1 MLKIILVIILL
12 VIVIYIYNIIFNKS
26 ENYINITNPFVS
38 GLSQAQLGSIRPD
51 NSQYLDDNI
60 SEIMTNDNLINNN
73 LINNNLI
80 NDNLT
85 NYDFID
91 NDSIRIN
98 QNINLV
104 NSLMRKKNINSKKN
118 VKFDENIPIKKNKL
132 INKKNTKKS
141 INTCKLNK
149 FFLETQFNDAYR
161 DVMTAFNFICPD
173 QKNLFNLQALP
184 VTSTIYDPNKKP
196 PLQVIKLINQFIK
209 QLNKSILKLPDGAEI
224 LNTYNNYLP
233 LTSQLKKYTE
243 DKGINQFYK
252 DIGVDFNLYAD
263 TPSNSPVELIKI
275 ISISRQYTEAETKY
289 IISFVLKKI
298 LPSVTDQIKITVHFL
313 YKNDLFE
320 VDNLFGKNIQNN
332 NNFQK
337 IGIEFIFIDGF
348 YTNDFTAD
356 YECYETNTDKN
367 KCNTDGADDFYS
379 FNALNENN
387 LMSEHDIIT
396 ELNKK
401 LREHEL
407 EMNNFNVNI
416 PYPVYE
422 NSNYA
427 KN

>member
-1 MLKIILVIILL
+1 MLKIILIIILL
-12 VIVIYIYNIIFNKS
+12 VIVIYIYNIIFNKT

-51 NSQYLDDNI
+51 NSQYLDYDV
-60 SEIMTNDNLINNN
+60 SELTTNDNLIDNLIDNYSLNNN
-73 LINNNLI
+73 SLNNN
-80 NDNLT
+80 
-85 NYDFID
+85 
-91 NDSIRIN
+91 SMRIN

-104 NSLMRKKNINSKKN
+104 NSLIKKKN
-118 VKFDENIPIKKNKL
+118 VNNKKQVKFNKNIPIEKN
-132 INKKNTKKS
+132 NKNIKKS
-141 INTCKLNK
+141 PNTCKSLNN

-173 QKNLFNLQALP
+173 QKILFNLQALP

-196 PLQVIKLINQFIK
+196 PLQIIKLVNQFTS
-209 QLNKSILKLPDGAEI
+209 QLNKSILKLPEGSEI

-243 DKGINQFYK
+243 DKGIEQFYK

-263 TPSNSPVELIKI
+263 TPNNSPVELIKI
-275 ISISRQYTEAETKY
+275 ISMTRQYTEAETKY
-289 IISFVLKKI
+289 IISMVLKKI

-313 YKNDLFE
+313 YKNNLFE
-320 VDNLFGKNIQNN
+320 IDNLFGKNIKNKNN
-332 NNFQK
+332 HQK

-348 YTNDFTAD
+348 YTNDFNAD
-356 YECYETNTDKN
+356 YECYENGGDKN
-367 KCNTDGADDFYS
+367 KCNVDGDDEFYS
-379 FNALNENN
+379 FNALNDNN
-387 LMSEHDIIT
+387 IMSDHDVIT

-427 KN
+427 TNL